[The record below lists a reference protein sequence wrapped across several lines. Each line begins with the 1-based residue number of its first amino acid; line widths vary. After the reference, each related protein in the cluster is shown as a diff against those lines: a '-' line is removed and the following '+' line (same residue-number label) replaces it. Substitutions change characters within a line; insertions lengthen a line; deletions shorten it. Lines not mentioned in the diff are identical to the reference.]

1 MRLSLFKAKTFY
13 GLQGRYLTVYTLAK
27 LQGGKSEVS
36 VCIHNFH
43 RGDED
48 PDPHD
53 HPFSFWSCVLVGGYR
68 EFSEDGRSI
77 MRKPLSITYRPA
89 THRHRVEPLATRCWT
104 ICIKTKVDR
113 IWGFWRNGNFI
124 PWKDYIREKGLEPID
139 DAA

>member
-1 MRLSLFKAKTFY
+1 MKLSLFKAKTFY

-27 LQGGKSEVS
+27 LQRGKSEVS
-36 VCIHNFH
+36 VCVHNFH

-53 HPFSFWSCVLVGGYR
+53 HPFCFWSCVLIGGYR
-68 EFSEDGRSI
+68 EFREDGRSI
-77 MRKPLSITYRPA
+77 IRKPFSIAYRPA
-89 THRHRVEPLATRCWT
+89 THRHRVEPLTNRCWT

-124 PWKDYIREKGLEPID
+124 PWKDYIREKGLEPMD